1 VKQATRKQQEHGD
14 DPIVRDRPRIGGAA
28 LWFAVFGGVAAW
40 SVQLFISWSVMEI
53 SCIGPARGGVY
64 QRAGTTVTARIVA
77 YAGTAVPWLVA
88 VAALLTCLL
97 LHTRMRR
104 LGADLLA
111 GERTK
116 LLLVLGFFLD
126 AMTIA
131 IITAGGIALALVR
144 AC

>member
-1 VKQATRKQQEHGD
+1 
-14 DPIVRDRPRIGGAA
+14 
-28 LWFAVFGGVAAW
+28 
-40 SVQLFISWSVMEI
+40 
-53 SCIGPARGGVY
+53 
-64 QRAGTTVTARIVA
+64 
-77 YAGTAVPWLVA
+77 VPWLVA

-97 LHTRMRR
+97 LHARMRR